1 MANKW
6 FFKEIRRI
14 HASDLRAL
22 CVKNDWYTRG
32 DNEEYGHLLFDLAG
46 HKDNIT
52 TDDVCEIVQDIID
65 HSDATCRLWADK
77 VPLDNHIWGC
87 LCSKTASEERVK
99 STYAKEAEELKNWL
113 LKRMDWLHENLE
125 KL

>member
-65 HSDATCRLWADK
+65 HSDLLAD
-77 VPLDNHIWGC
+77 DF
-87 LCSKTASEERVK
+87 
-99 STYAKEAEELKNWL
+99 
-113 LKRMDWLHENLE
+113 ENVAYEVLRIAVTTLVFNE
-125 KL
+125 KD